1 MNVQLVAAVMV
12 GCGVIL
18 HVSIG
23 RVLYKWAYP
32 DDVIKSGESP
42 TLSFSAT
49 PTSGTHPCFTE
60 VLPIGYVGIG
70 CYGDVFPGQRVW
82 FHLVQYLD

>member
-1 MNVQLVAAVMV
+1 MIIYNLIGMNVQLVAAVMV

-32 DDVIKSGESP
+32 DDVIKTGEPP
-42 TLSFSAT
+42 TLSPSAT
-49 PTSGTHPCFTE
+49 PTSGT
-60 VLPIGYVGIG
+60 
-70 CYGDVFPGQRVW
+70 QRY
-82 FHLVQYLD
+82 FL